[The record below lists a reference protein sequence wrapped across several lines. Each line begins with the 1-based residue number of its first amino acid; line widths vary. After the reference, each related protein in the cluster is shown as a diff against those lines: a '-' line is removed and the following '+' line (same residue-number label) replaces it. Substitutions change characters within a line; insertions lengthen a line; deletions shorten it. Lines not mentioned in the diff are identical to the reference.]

1 MEKHYQ
7 LNIKLVISI
16 VVIFLAIILPLG
28 TVTQMSSNS
37 WKPSI
42 VAQIR
47 QKEALCFISWDATL
61 ETFTEVSEQVGIL
74 LTLCFSA
81 NSLERGNHAG
91 MF

>member
-7 LNIKLVISI
+7 LNIKLVIPI
-16 VVIFLAIILPLG
+16 VVIFLATILPFR

-37 WKPSI
+37 WKPKV
-42 VAQIR
+42 VAWIR

-74 LTLCFSA
+74 LRLCFLA
-81 NSLERGNHAG
+81 DILERGNHAG
-91 MF
+91 MS